1 MTSRPRLIVAL
12 VLLAWTVPAPAADWT
27 LTTADFK
34 TEPADLVAVEADG
47 VRVKGADGKERL
59 VPNDQFLQVERNN
72 AATTSPAGAGGAGAF
87 MLHLLGGDRVGGEPV
102 RVQGDQLVWKNPS
115 VGELSVP
122 LSRLVAMTKPG
133 KPATESSRNEDVVT
147 LSNGDAVRGIIT
159 TIAGGTVS
167 VKNAAGD
174 VVPVPVASVESVQFA
189 ATPGA
194 AGAATAAA
202 AKGYRVRLD
211 DGSSVIA
218 ESLKSANAT
227 GDTVLLALSKDAVR
241 PLPLARIA
249 SIELVNGPAMFLS
262 SLPPAENV
270 YTPFFGNAG
279 EDYPARMNQTV
290 DGSSDLRFGGKTFR
304 KAIGVHSYSRLSWPL
319 DGTYAA
325 FRTQYAIDPTRTGAD
340 VTVRILLD
348 GKPVHEQKNIR
359 AGHLSP
365 VVTVDVPPA
374 AKQLT
379 LEVDYGENL
388 HVNDHLTWLEPALL
402 KKKPQ

>member
-1 MTSRPRLIVAL
+1 MTPRPFPI
-12 VLLAWTVPAPAADWT
+12 VLLALLACAAPAYAADWT

-34 TEPADLVAVEADG
+34 TDPADLVAVEAGG
-47 VRVKGADGKERL
+47 VRVRSAEGKERL
-59 VPNDQFLQVERNN
+59 VPNDQFLQIERNN
-72 AATTSPAGAGGAGAF
+72 VATAPAATTGGGAF
-87 MLHLLGGDRVGGEPV
+87 MLHLVGGDGVGGEPV
-102 RVQGDQLVWKNPS
+102 RVQGEQLVWKNPS

-133 KPATESSRNEDVVT
+133 KPAPEGSRNEDVVT
-147 LSNGDAVRGIIT
+147 LANGDAVRGIIT
-159 TIAGGTVS
+159 TVADGTFS

-174 VVPVPVASVESVQFA
+174 TVPVPIASVDSVQFA

-194 AGAATAAA
+194 GGSATAAL

-218 ESLKSANAT
+218 ESLKSQGAT
-227 GDTVLLALSKDAVR
+227 GDTVLLALSKDAAR
-241 PLPLARIA
+241 PLSLARIA
-249 SIELVNGPAMFLS
+249 AVELVNGPAVFLS
-262 SLPPAENV
+262 SIPPAENV
-270 YTPFFGNAG
+270 YMPFFGTTAD
-279 EDYPARMNQTV
+279 DYAARMNQTF
-290 DGSSDLRFGGKTFR
+290 DGSPDLRFGGKQFR

-319 DGTYAA
+319 DGTHAA
-325 FRTQYAIDPTRTGAD
+325 FRTQYAIDPTRSGAD

-348 GKPVHEQKNIR
+348 GRPVHEQKNVR

-365 VVTVDVPPA
+365 VVTVDLPPG

-402 KKKPQ
+402 KKKPW